1 MRSPMR
7 RPLRW
12 APGWRCWGEGKT
24 MHMDRRFGM
33 IVAFSLVWGLVV
45 SLFFYRIAA
54 QGRSSG
60 PEKTLVVAAQPL
72 PPGASIAA
80 AAVKTVRVPEKLFPH
95 GGFSKIEEVV
105 GRPVVSSIQPDE
117 PVVEAR
123 IAPRG
128 SGFGV
133 APMIPPGMR
142 ALAVRVNDVAGVAG
156 FVLPGA
162 RVDVLVTGR
171 PPGADDTVTT
181 PVLEDV
187 VVLSAGQTAE
197 GDSDRQAMSV
207 GGVRLLGTRS

>member
-1 MRSPMR
+1 
-7 RPLRW
+7 
-12 APGWRCWGEGKT
+12 

-80 AAVKTVRVPEKLFPH
+80 EAVKTVRVPEKLFPH
-95 GGFSKIEEVV
+95 GGFSKVEEVV

-123 IAPRG
+123 I
-128 SGFGV
+128 
-133 APMIPPGMR
+133 
-142 ALAVRVNDVAGVAG
+142 
-156 FVLPGA
+156 
-162 RVDVLVTGR
+162 
-171 PPGADDTVTT
+171 
-181 PVLEDV
+181 
-187 VVLSAGQTAE
+187 
-197 GDSDRQAMSV
+197 DRKST
-207 GGVRLLGTRS
+207 RLNSSH

>member
-1 MRSPMR
+1 MQ
-7 RPLRW
+7 
-12 APGWRCWGEGKT
+12 
-24 MHMDRRFGM
+24 MDRRFGM

-54 QGRSSG
+54 PGRTAA

-80 AAVKTVRVPEKLFPH
+80 DAVKTVRVPEKLFPH
-95 GGFSKIEEVV
+95 GGFSKVEEVV

-162 RVDVLVTGR
+162 RGDR
-171 PPGADDTVTT
+171 KS
-181 PVLEDV
+181 V
-187 VVLSAGQTAE
+187 V
-197 GDSDRQAMSV
+197 
-207 GGVRLLGTRS
+207 